1 MGVFIMFKRLI
12 TVTKDYFSLINF
24 KNKYLIT
31 FIIVDLINV
40 LVSLLIPYF
49 ASQIIEAITNALYTQ
64 AIIHVLL
71 LMIIQ
76 ILVKSGSFCT
86 NWCYAN
92 FFKGVYV
99 DIHRKLVKS
108 IFNYDENYTKKVT
121 TGKILNSSNGDIL
134 NIAELP
140 SFIIELSIEVI
151 KLSVIYWV
159 FFKSNL
165 LVALYV
171 VLIDA
176 LYLKYAKICNTKSAY
191 HSKKQREYADKMTGM
206 LSQILTGLKDVKSFD
221 NAEKINNKIDTFRN
235 KWQTNY
241 FLKRKYFFT
250 RKTFVNLLV
259 DLGKI
264 GLYFMMILLLMKG
277 QIHISLFLLLTSY
290 FDKTRES
297 LNDIMAFDISIM
309 DEAISLYRIKDI
321 LAYGTQTLKLDG
333 SLNNDTLIGRVEFKN
348 VYFKYENKYI
358 LKSISFIAEPHRVTT
373 IVGKTGAGKTT
384 IFNLLLKLYKID
396 KGKITIDNEDI
407 YAYSKDV
414 HYSNIGV
421 VNQKTF
427 LFNMSIRA
435 NLSLVDSNKKRQIEV
450 CKRVGI
456 HDFIMSLPKGYNT
469 VLKEDATNI
478 SGGQKQLLSLARTLL
493 TKAEIILLDE
503 VTSSLDPNT
512 IKKIINLMDDL
523 KTDHTLIVITHNR
536 ELMKN
541 SDTLIVLANGKVDS
555 IGSHQELLHNSS
567 VYNELYTGQN
577 GNSK

>member
-24 KNKYLIT
+24 KNRYLIT
-31 FIIVDLINV
+31 FIIVDFINV

-76 ILVKSGSFCT
+76 ILAKSGSFCT

-140 SFIIELSIEVI
+140 SFIIELSVEII

-165 LVALYV
+165 LIALYV

-191 HSKKQREYADKMTGM
+191 HAEKQREYADKMTGM

-221 NAEKINNKIDTFRN
+221 NAEKINNKIDIFRN
-235 KWQTNY
+235 MWQTNY

-358 LKSISFIAEPHRVTT
+358 LKNVSFSAEPHRVTT

-414 HYSNIGV
+414 HYSNISV

-512 IKKIINLMDDL
+512 IKKIINLLDDL
-523 KTDHTLIVITHNR
+523 KTDQTLIVITHNR
-536 ELMKN
+536 ELMEK

-555 IGSHQELLHNSS
+555 IGSHKELLHKSAA
-567 VYNELYTGQN
+567 YNELYTGQN
-577 GNSK
+577 DSSK